1 MPNNLSLL
9 GKVALVTGGSRSI
22 GASIA
27 KRLAKEGATVAIT
40 YGASSVKAAAVVW
53 EIESLGGR
61 ALAIEADAGN
71 PNAVRAA
78 VALVAETFGPVDILV
93 NSAGI
98 MHMAPIESFAFED
111 YQRMLAVNVTG
122 AFVAAQEVSKM
133 MIGGRIINI
142 GSVMAHHTAFANFS
156 VYALTK
162 GALQGFTHG
171 LARDLGPKGIT
182 VNTIMPGPTHTD
194 LNPKDGPFAE
204 VLNSRIALGRYGEA
218 DEVASIVA
226 FLAGPGGAFITGT
239 EIIADGGLSA

>member
-1 MPNNLSLL
+1 MPNNQPLL

-22 GASIA
+22 GAAIA
-27 KRLAKEGATVAIT
+27 KRLAKEGAAVAIT
-40 YGASSVKAAAVVW
+40 YSASAVKAATVVQ
-53 EIESLGGR
+53 EIESEGGQ

-71 PNAVRAA
+71 PDAVRSA
-78 VALVAETFGPVDILV
+78 VALVAKTFGPVDVLV

-133 MIGGRIINI
+133 MVGGRIINI
-142 GSVMAHHTAFANFS
+142 GSVMAQHTAFANFS

-171 LARDLGPKGIT
+171 LARDLGPKGVT
-182 VNTIMPGPTHTD
+182 VNTIMPGPTNTD
-194 LNPKDGPFAE
+194 LNPKDGPFSE
-204 VLNSRIALGRYGEA
+204 VLNSRIALGRYGET
-218 DEVASIVA
+218 DEIASIVA